1 MQAAVDGE
9 IVDDPVAKAAILV
22 RQLGHFEGEGST
34 RVRLSLDLESDRRL
48 MLGIRGMRLTITGIN
63 AKFKFGG
70 NKTQEHRAEIAAAL
84 QSRNGPMDLP
94 TARRLLSRFAGA
106 TPR

>member
-1 MQAAVDGE
+1 
-9 IVDDPVAKAAILV
+9 
-22 RQLGHFEGEGST
+22 
-34 RVRLSLDLESDRRL
+34 
-48 MLGIRGMRLTITGIN
+48 MRLTITGIN

-70 NKTQEHRAEIAAAL
+70 NKTQEHRAQIAAAL

-94 TARRLLSRFAGA
+94 TARRLLSRFAGG